1 MIIIYYYLIKD
12 IDRPIIIVINNERKK
27 EMAEKVITVNPNAK
41 KIKTGAIIAVIII
54 VLLILIAASI
64 SIVPAG
70 HKGVQLNMGAVTGTI
85 YDEGIN
91 FKIPFIQSVEIIDT
105 RVQKYESADNSS
117 ASKDLQTIVSS
128 IAVNYRVDSS
138 KVDQLY
144 KNIGTNYENTVISPA
159 ISECI
164 KSATSQYT
172 AEELITKRGE
182 VSELMKDTLQS
193 KLDDKYILI
202 DSFNVINFEFSEAFN
217 TSIEEKQI
225 AEQNAL
231 KAEYDL
237 QRIKTEAEQTITEA
251 SGEAEA
257 MKIKNEQITENI
269 IMLEFIN
276 KWNGEMPLYYGG
288 EGDLFFGLG
297 NGIAVSETSTPESSN
312 TSQTSE

>member
-1 MIIIYYYLIKD
+1 MS
-12 IDRPIIIVINNERKK
+12 
-27 EMAEKVITVNPNAK
+27 EKVITVNSNAK
-41 KIKTGAIIAVIII
+41 KIKTAIIVAVIVI
-54 VLLILIAASI
+54 VLLILAVSSI

-70 HKGVQLNMGAVTGTI
+70 HKGVQLTMGAVTGTI

-91 FKIPFIQSVEIIDT
+91 FKIPFVQSVELIDT

-172 AEELITKRGE
+172 AEELITKRSE
-182 VSELMKDTLQS
+182 VSELMKETLQN

-257 MKIKNEQITENI
+257 MRIKNEQITENI

-276 KWNGEMPLYYGG
+276 KWNGEMPQYYGG
-288 EGDLFFGLG
+288 DGNLFFGLETG
-297 NGIAVSETSTPESSN
+297 VSTSKSSGSESSQS
-312 TSQTSE
+312 SQTSE